1 MLQRDFAD
9 VIKVNN
15 QLTLRK
21 GAIPKKQKQ
30 NRKGLIPSMRSI
42 WHIIADSET

>member
-9 VIKVNN
+9 VIKVTN

-21 GAIPKKQKQ
+21 GAIPKKTQ
-30 NRKGLIPSMRSI
+30 NKTER
-42 WHIIADSET
+42 D